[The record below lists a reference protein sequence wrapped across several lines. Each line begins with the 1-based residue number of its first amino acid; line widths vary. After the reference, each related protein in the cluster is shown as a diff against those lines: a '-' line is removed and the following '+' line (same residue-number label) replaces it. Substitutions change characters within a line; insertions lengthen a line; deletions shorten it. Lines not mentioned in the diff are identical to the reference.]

1 MPVAEYP
8 PRSAFPTGAS
18 CLKKSDRD
26 SVVVNPPA
34 NSSTVERKSFTRSS
48 SSGRTP
54 LLWAALALA
63 SGIVAGIYAWRPPLW
78 WVAAWIVFSS
88 SATYLLRRR
97 GRSAAVL
104 GLGGLF
110 FLGAFI
116 VQVSGSSNAG
126 DSGLLQFAD
135 GSEVM
140 VTAHVTKEGALQET
154 GSGDIRQRVDLETE
168 QITAGNKMVEVRS
181 GIRLSV
187 YDQQPKPQPGQAGE
201 FSTAHSFGYGER
213 LRFPAKLSAPN
224 NFRNPGAFDYRSY
237 LRENGIEALASA
249 KSQSIETLPGF
260 SGSRIELWRSRIH
273 RSIIEKVHALWAPHE
288 AALMDAMVIG
298 EDAFINR
305 TTRMDFQR
313 SGTYHVLVVSGMN
326 VSILALVTFWFLRR
340 MRLSDLI
347 AGTVTVL
354 MMVAYAFLTALGA
367 PVWRA
372 TLMLAL
378 YLGARLLYREKS
390 MLNAIGAAALAL
402 MIVNPQVLFS
412 ASFQLTFLCVWL
424 VAAVGIPIL
433 ERTTQPFVRGAR
445 YPDSVSYDFALPPKA
460 VQFRLD
466 LRMIAGRL
474 SRFLGSRV
482 SLPALAISSRA
493 VLFGAELLTISVIMQ
508 IGLALPMAYYF
519 HRATVMGLPANM
531 LVVPLMELLMPAA
544 IAAMAIGY
552 VSPVLAKVPML
563 IAGAALEGIAG
574 TVRLLGGLRVADLRV
589 PTPGMVVILFAG
601 LSIAMAMV
609 LVRRRAWLAV
619 LGVAALAA
627 SAFWISAV
635 PPHPDVRPSVLEMTA
650 VDVGQGDA
658 ILLVSPQ
665 GRTLLVDAGGLP
677 RWVHSDLDIGEDVVS
692 PYLWSRSIGRLDAM
706 AITHAHA
713 DHMGG
718 AAAILANFRPRELW
732 LADTA
737 DPEMAPLLQLAA
749 ELGVRVVH
757 HQAGDSFDFGGAV
770 VRVLAPEA
778 GNPAGRR
785 NDESLVMK
793 FVYGKTS
800 ALLEG
805 DAERKS
811 EQRFAEYQPEA
822 DLLKVA
828 HHGSATSTIPQLLAA
843 VHPHFAVISVGA
855 HNTYGHPREQVL
867 ARLEDAHVLTYRTDL
882 NGAVTFYLDGKTVT
896 PASEA
901 SVGNRGRGETSLPL
915 SH

>member
-1 MPVAEYP
+1 
-8 PRSAFPTGAS
+8 
-18 CLKKSDRD
+18 
-26 SVVVNPPA
+26 
-34 NSSTVERKSFTRSS
+34 
-48 SSGRTP
+48 
-54 LLWAALALA
+54 
-63 SGIVAGIYAWRPPLW
+63 
-78 WVAAWIVFSS
+78 
-88 SATYLLRRR
+88 
-97 GRSAAVL
+97 
-104 GLGGLF
+104 
-110 FLGAFI
+110 
-116 VQVSGSSNAG
+116 
-126 DSGLLQFAD
+126 
-135 GSEVM
+135 M
-140 VTAHVTKEGALQET
+140 VTAHVTKEGAFRNGMVPET
-154 GSGDIRQRVDLETE
+154 SGNELISKPNRSRWETKLGRFIPVCASASTISSQKSE
-168 QITAGNKMVEVRS
+168 P
-181 GIRLSV
+181 
-187 YDQQPKPQPGQAGE
+187 DQKATPTIL
-201 FSTAHSFGYGER
+201 FIYGER
-213 LRFPAKLSAPN
+213 LRFPAKLSQPRN
-224 NFRNPGAFDYRSY
+224 YRNPGAFDYRNY
-237 LRENGIEALASA
+237 LRENGIAALASA
-249 KSQSIETLPGF
+249 KLQSIEILPGF
-260 SGSRIELWRSRIH
+260 SGSRIEFWRSRVH
-273 RSIIEKVHALWAPHE
+273 RSIIEKVHTLWPVGE

-305 TTRMDFQR
+305 STRADYQR

-326 VSILALVTFWFLRR
+326 VSILALVTFWFLRSVR
-340 MRLSDLI
+340 VSDLF
-347 AGTVTVL
+347 AGIITVSL
-354 MMVAYAFLTALGA
+354 MVSYAFLTALGA

-402 MIVNPQVLFS
+402 MIVNPQVLFG

-433 ERTTQPFVRGAR
+433 ERTTQPFVRGSR
-445 YPDSVSYDFALPPKA
+445 NIDSGSYDFVLPAKV

-474 SRFLGSRV
+474 LAFVGRRV
-482 SLPALAISSRA
+482 SLPALAISA
-493 VLFGAELLTISVIMQ
+493 AVVLFGAELLTISVVMQ

-519 HRATVMGLPANM
+519 HRATVVGLPANM

-544 IAAMAIGY
+544 VAAMTLGY
-552 VSPVLAKVPML
+552 ISHALARVPVL
-563 IAGAALEGIAG
+563 IAGAALESIAG
-574 TVRLLGGLRVADLRV
+574 TVRWLGGLRVADLRV
-589 PTPGMVVILFAG
+589 PTPGTTVILLSA
-601 LSIAMAMV
+601 LSIALSMA
-609 LVRRRAWLAV
+609 LIRRHWWLAV
-619 LGVAALAA
+619 GGIAGLAA
-627 SAFWISAV
+627 SAFFISVV
-635 PPHPDVRPSVLEMTA
+635 PPRPQVRPAVLEMTA
-650 VDVGQGDA
+650 IDVGQGDS
-658 ILLVSPQ
+658 ILLVSPR

-692 PYLWSRSIGRLDAM
+692 PYLWSRSISRLDAV
-706 AITHAHA
+706 AITHPHA

-737 DPEMAPLLQLAA
+737 DPEMAPLLLLAA
-749 ELGVRVVH
+749 ELGVRVIH
-757 HQAGDSFDFGGAV
+757 HQAGDSFDFGGAEL
-770 VRVLAPEA
+770 RVLAPGA
-778 GNPAGRR
+778 ADPAKRR

-855 HNTYGHPREQVL
+855 RNTYGHPREQVL

-882 NGAVTFYLDGKTVT
+882 NGAATFYLDGKTVHAAT
-896 PASEA
+896 EA
-901 SVGNRGRGETSLPL
+901 STTPNQGEDGTSLPL